1 MKKLTLKRTVIA
13 AIAVILLVCL
23 DQLTK
28 YLIKTN
34 FQLGESSMLIDGIL
48 RLRYI
53 ENIGMAWSLLE
64 GKQILFAVIT
74 PIVIFFIGKTF
85 ICLPEEKRYTP
96 IRILCVFITAGA
108 IGNLIDRIFNGE
120 TLFTGGVVDFID
132 VYIIHFPVFNVAD
145 IYVTCSEIALILLLI
160 FLYKDED
167 FKIIIDSCTDFK
179 KGNK

>member
-1 MKKLTLKRTVIA
+1 MQKFNYKRAIIA
-13 AIAVILLVCL
+13 IIAVVILVCF

-28 YLIKTN
+28 YLVKTN
-34 FQLGESSMLIDGIL
+34 FELGGTKMLIDGVL
-48 RLRYI
+48 RFRYI

-74 PIVIFFIGKTF
+74 PIVIFFLGKTF

-96 IRILCVFITAGA
+96 IRVLCVFITAGA
-108 IGNLIDRIFNGE
+108 IGNLIDRVWNGE

-132 VYIIHFPVFNVAD
+132 VYIINFPVFNVAD
-145 IYVTCSEIALILLLI
+145 IYVSCSEIALILLLI
-160 FLYKDED
+160 FLYRDED

>member
-13 AIAVILLVCL
+13 AIAVILLVCF

-34 FQLGESSMLIDGIL
+34 FQLGESRMLIDGIL

-74 PIVIFFIGKTF
+74 PIVIFFIGK
-85 ICLPEEKRYTP
+85 
-96 IRILCVFITAGA
+96 
-108 IGNLIDRIFNGE
+108 
-120 TLFTGGVVDFID
+120 
-132 VYIIHFPVFNVAD
+132 
-145 IYVTCSEIALILLLI
+145 
-160 FLYKDED
+160 
-167 FKIIIDSCTDFK
+167 IID
-179 KGNK
+179 